1 MIHYLTAAWTRPM
14 RLDSDG
20 PNIPMPSATSYGY
33 DIQSRVLG
41 IPDKYGFFSQGP
53 PRLQE
58 VEGTPSAVLI
68 LMRIATIMEE
78 AWTIYTVD
86 YPQGQPLLPLLA
98 LNGLGHIMSI
108 ICTWG
113 TTICVRALR
122 RKKEQTGNC
131 WQNSSSTFIQSTR
144 GARLLQGVQR
154 VVKVPDTYW

>member
-1 MIHYLTAAWTRPM
+1 MIFSVQFSIKEKASIMIHYLTAAWTRPM

-68 LMRIATIMEE
+68 LMRIATI
-78 AWTIYTVD
+78 D
-86 YPQGQPLLPLLA
+86 
-98 LNGLGHIMSI
+98 LGGGMDH
-108 ICTWG
+108 
-113 TTICVRALR
+113 LH
-122 RKKEQTGNC
+122 
-131 WQNSSSTFIQSTR
+131 
-144 GARLLQGVQR
+144 
-154 VVKVPDTYW
+154 Y